1 MLRKILVTLNSLDK
15 LSDKMKNWYNSQSSL
30 FVTLLILFLVAF
42 ALVLGVSVVSTFLG
56 AIMLY
61 LPWLCTFVILACVA
75 IPLAVIAAGLILR
88 RISAVAWV
96 TAIVLSVFLMITA
109 GGLFMFGGVGVRQL
123 PDWIKMRLFPGKTRF
138 PLGWLGGIAVDG
150 VGRVYLAVQGY
161 SRIQVYNSDGDFI
174 KGWFVD
180 TSGIF
185 DIWIDDHDL
194 LNVVMARTNSHAL
207 FDSDGRLLRIKE
219 IASSEE
225 FNTLTEKAGGLQDK
239 DTLGNI
245 YLIEDPKFLPAVVK
259 ITPAGKETVLIKDPI
274 YFQSLCAPQPVL
286 LFACGGL
293 VMTAILGIVI
303 KKKVEFPGVDAYTI
317 RSCAKSQAKQ

>member
-1 MLRKILVTLNSLDK
+1 MFGFLL
-15 LSDKMKNWYNSQSSL
+15 LSRY
-30 FVTLLILFLVAF
+30 FLLTNIWWIVHY
-42 ALVLGVSVVSTFLG
+42 SVKYRY
-56 AIMLY
+56 LY
-61 LPWLCTFVILACVA
+61 LP
-75 IPLAVIAAGLILR
+75 
-88 RISAVAWV
+88 
-96 TAIVLSVFLMITA
+96 VLSFSKSFNLDMC
-109 GGLFMFGGVGVRQL
+109 RQFNRL
-123 PDWIKMRLFPGKTRF
+123 PMSLD
-138 PLGWLGGIAVDG
+138 
-150 VGRVYLAVQGY
+150 
-161 SRIQVYNSDGDFI
+161 
-174 KGWFVD
+174 
-180 TSGIF
+180 
-185 DIWIDDHDL
+185 
-194 LNVVMARTNSHAL
+194 
-207 FDSDGRLLRIKE
+207 IKE

-286 LFACGGL
+286 FFACGGL